1 MVNDPYG
8 GRLVNR
14 TLDGAKRLRRLNEVD
29 EIPRIEI
36 DKRTALDAEK
46 IADGTYSPLEG
57 FIGEDDFET
66 IIKKERLASGLT
78 WTIPILLAPSKG
90 SNQIRNLAEG
100 DDLALY
106 HAKKP
111 IATLH
116 VEDIFEFNKNELT
129 EKVYGTLNP
138 EHPEISKIQSL
149 GEKAIGGKIDLIQPV
164 DKQTMK
170 VELSPI
176 ETREEFRK
184 RGWKSIAAYQTRNPP
199 HIAHEY
205 LQRCAL
211 EIVDGVF
218 IHPIVGELKKD
229 DFPPDAIIESYD
241 QLIKNYYNI
250 ERVLLS
256 PLSISMRYAGPKA
269 AIFLAII
276 RKNYGC
282 SHFIVGR
289 DMAGVKNY
297 YKPYEAHEKFKNLDI
312 GIEPILFRESF
323 FCKSCKIVATDKT
336 CGHDLEDHLKV
347 SMTQIRDM
355 IRQGKKPPSHAIR
368 PEILDI
374 LMKYIGRA
382 N

>member
-116 VEDIFEFNKNELT
+116 VEDIFEFNKNELA
-129 EKVYGTLNP
+129 ENVYGTLNP

-250 ERVLLS
+250 ERVVL
-256 PLSISMRYAGPKA
+256 
-269 AIFLAII
+269 
-276 RKNYGC
+276 
-282 SHFIVGR
+282 V
-289 DMAGVKNY
+289 
-297 YKPYEAHEKFKNLDI
+297 
-312 GIEPILFRESF
+312 
-323 FCKSCKIVATDKT
+323 
-336 CGHDLEDHLKV
+336 
-347 SMTQIRDM
+347 
-355 IRQGKKPPSHAIR
+355 
-368 PEILDI
+368 
-374 LMKYIGRA
+374 
-382 N
+382 

>member
-46 IADGTYSPLEG
+46 IAYGTYSPLEG

-90 SNQIRNLAEG
+90 SNIIRNLAEG

-116 VEDIFEFNKNELT
+116 VEDIFEFSKNELA
-129 EKVYGTLNP
+129 ENVYGTLNP
-138 EHPEISKIQSL
+138 EHPEIFKMQSL

>member
-46 IADGTYSPLEG
+46 IAYGTYSPLEG

-116 VEDIFEFNKNELT
+116 VEDIFEFSKNELA
-129 EKVYGTLNP
+129 ENVYGTLNP
-138 EHPEISKIQSL
+138 EHPEIFKMQSL

>member
-46 IADGTYSPLEG
+46 IAYGTYSPLEG

-90 SNQIRNLAEG
+90 SNIIRNLAEG

-116 VEDIFEFNKNELT
+116 VEDIFEFSKNELA
-129 EKVYGTLNP
+129 ENVYGTLNP
-138 EHPEISKIQSL
+138 EHPEIFKMQSL

-164 DKQTMK
+164 DKPTMK